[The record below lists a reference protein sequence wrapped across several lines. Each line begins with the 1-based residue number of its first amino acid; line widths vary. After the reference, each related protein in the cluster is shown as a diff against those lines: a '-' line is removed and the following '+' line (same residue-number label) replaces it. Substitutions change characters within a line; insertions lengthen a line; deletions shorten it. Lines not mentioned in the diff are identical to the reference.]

1 MCDLLNPQAR
11 PRGTPA
17 GCKLTYFIPG
27 SECSVRD
34 SVKLKARRS
43 LFFMC
48 LLSLSCRLDLECCN
62 YIRCCVISLINRG
75 SNMGNHGSSS
85 PNVKTGFIH
94 KQHVN
99 IVNVNVINSQS
110 RGCLSDP
117 PLRTTYKVMCML
129 YILVTTRCH
138 SSSGSLSNSS
148 VSVS

>member
-27 SECSVRD
+27 SECSVCD
-34 SVKLKARRS
+34 SVKLKALRS

-75 SNMGNHGSSS
+75 SNMSNHGNRS
-85 PNVKTGFIH
+85 PNMKTGFIH
-94 KQHVN
+94 KRHVN
-99 IVNVNVINSQS
+99 IVNVSVIKSQS
-110 RGCLSDP
+110 RGRLRD